1 MRLMTSLAAAVL
13 LIAGAVTPATAAA
26 AELTQISRTP
36 YKLAEGG
43 SFARYAP
50 RVAALDGKLRRASF
64 ADVLADGNRKARPL
78 CRPTGISGASGFCW
92 QNDGDTT
99 DKQWYPQGITGS
111 WDSSASGS
119 YGGHKAM
126 LVSWHSDNAPKPKGV
141 RISFVNYDDPAKV
154 SYRHVLLVEP
164 TSDDTFG
171 PVKVHAGGIA
181 WVGDFLYVADTK
193 RGFRVFDLRHLW
205 RTEAD
210 PGKSKIGKGAD
221 GKYYAY
227 DYRYVLPQVGSYGQS
242 GNGSCSVSPPVTAP
256 LCFSFVGLDRS
267 TTTPSL
273 IAGEYY
279 YDGKGGSRL
288 TRWNLNADNKLAEE
302 TAAGAYRSSHPKIQG
317 ALAYKDTFMLSS
329 SRTST
334 TAGVLYRSKVGA
346 ASSTSHLPAGPED
359 LSYQASAKRLWALT
373 EHPGNRQVIG
383 IPITLG

>member
-1 MRLMTSLAAAVL
+1 MRLMASLTAAVL
-13 LIAGAVTPATAAA
+13 LTAGAVVPATAAA

-36 YKLAEGG
+36 YKLTEGG

-50 RVAALDGKLRRASF
+50 RVSALDGKLRRATF
-64 ADVLADGNRKARPL
+64 ANVLADGNRAGRPL
-78 CRPTGISGASGFCW
+78 CRSTGISGATGFCW
-92 QNDGDTT
+92 QTGGDTD

-111 WDSSASGS
+111 WDASASGS
-119 YGGHKAM
+119 YAGHKAM
-126 LVSWHSDNAPKPKGV
+126 LVSWHSDNAPTPKGA
-141 RISFVNYDDPAKV
+141 RISFVNYDNPAKV
-154 SYRHVLLVEP
+154 TYRHVLLVEP

-171 PVKVHAGGIA
+171 PVKIHAGGIA
-181 WVGDFLYVADTK
+181 WVGDYLYVADTK

-210 PGKSKIGKGAD
+210 PSKSKIGKGSD

-242 GNGSCSVSPPVTAP
+242 GNGSCSVAPPVTAP

-267 TTTPSL
+267 TATPSL

-288 TRWNLNADNKLAEE
+288 TRWSLNAENKLAEE
-302 TAAGAYRSSHPKIQG
+302 TAAAAYRSSHPKLQG

-346 ASSTSHLPAGPED
+346 ASGTSHLPAGPED

-383 IPITLG
+383 IPLNLG